1 LLKPS
6 GTRRKD
12 KTKNRWAEPFQE
24 WLRFRGYFDACA
36 GWFAYQD
43 LRLFCPIPADIP
55 YDQLAPIV
63 CSFRELSLGG
73 TTIKMDCRA
82 VLCLTRLLVQ
92 APKQYRP
99 PRESIRGV
107 WATHYKDMGQAH
119 TIMSM
124 EQLAIPDWFE
134 LRTAAD
140 EQLWLRTL
148 NEHETI
154 VRRLTDSHSDE
165 FVLLKQYR
173 RIFQVHREESN
184 LELVNFLVNYGCLL
198 FKKRAQGHWSLPQF
212 TVAGVAAILERDGN
226 LRTLLRNPGFQAV
239 SAAIR
244 SATIGAQAARHS
256 AKLDH
261 REIRY
266 GLLSE
271 IRRAAESGRYA
282 LLKETLSFI
291 SKFNRE
297 GFERRSAGI
306 RSAQI
311 RSEEQEAFR
320 RLVEELPDSVPATS
334 ILCIAATCFPGT
346 ANAEEVQPK
355 TLQAVSA

>member
-1 LLKPS
+1 
-6 GTRRKD
+6 
-12 KTKNRWAEPFQE
+12 
-24 WLRFRGYFDACA
+24 
-36 GWFAYQD
+36 
-43 LRLFCPIPADIP
+43 
-55 YDQLAPIV
+55 
-63 CSFRELSLGG
+63 
-73 TTIKMDCRA
+73 
-82 VLCLTRLLVQ
+82 
-92 APKQYRP
+92 
-99 PRESIRGV
+99 
-107 WATHYKDMGQAH
+107 MGQAH

-124 EQLAIPDWFE
+124 EQLTIPDWFD

-173 RIFQVHREESN
+173 RIFQARREESD

-212 TVAGVAAILERDGN
+212 RVASVTAILERNGN
-226 LRTLLRNPGFQAV
+226 IRTLLRNPGFQAV

-244 SATIGAQAARHS
+244 SATVGAQAARHNG
-256 AKLDH
+256 KLDH

-271 IRRAAESGRYA
+271 IRRAGESGRYA
-282 LLKETLSFI
+282 LVKEALSFI

-297 GFERRSAGI
+297 GTERRSAGI
-306 RSAQI
+306 PSAQI

-320 RLVEELPDSVPATS
+320 RLAEELPAAVPAAS
-334 ILCIAATCFPGT
+334 ILCVAATCLPGT
-346 ANAEEVQPK
+346 ANAEEVHPK
-355 TLQAVSA
+355 ALQAVSA